1 MALIFDGELGIG
13 GQELK
18 DRNHCLTGLFADSL
32 AVAFDKLEA
41 NGQSVVELANGRQGL
56 GELELQ
62 FWVIRFASQHRT
74 CGLNAADASSL
85 KAELQLGL
93 DFLCLGLEKPAPL
106 QAEDPGLGVLSRPCS
121 SAIRAN
127 PI

>member
-18 DRNHCLTGLFADSL
+18 DRNHSLTGLFANSL

-41 NGQSVVELANGRQGL
+41 NGQRVVELTDGRQGL
-56 GELELQ
+56 GELGLQ
-62 FWVIRFASQHRT
+62 FWVIRFASQRRT
-74 CGLNAADASSL
+74 CGLDAADASSL
-85 KAELQLGL
+85 KTELQLGL

-106 QAEDPGLGVLSRPCS
+106 QAEYPGLGVLEPPLL
-121 SAIRAN
+121 SAIRAS